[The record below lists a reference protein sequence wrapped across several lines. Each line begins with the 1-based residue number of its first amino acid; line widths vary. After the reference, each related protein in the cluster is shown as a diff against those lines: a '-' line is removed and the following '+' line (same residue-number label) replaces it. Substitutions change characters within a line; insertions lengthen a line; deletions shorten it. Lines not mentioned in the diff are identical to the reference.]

1 MRRFFWAVTMAACV
15 VAGAHGLLRAA
26 GQAPAWAYNV
36 PDPPPAG
43 APPAQPA
50 QDASPK
56 KLSGSD
62 ASFTLAQIRDRFGP
76 ADWYPGD
83 HPAMPEIVAKG
94 RRPDVLACALC
105 HYPNGRG
112 RPENA
117 AVSALPVEYFIQT
130 MNDFKNGVRKSAEP
144 RKANTNTMITIAKGM
159 SDEDVKT
166 AAAYFAA
173 MPWTPWIKVVEAEM
187 VPKTVNEGGMFVRL
201 EGAAAGT
208 EPLAQR
214 IVEMPEHTEQT
225 QLRNPRSGFIAY
237 VPAGSIKKGEA
248 LATSGGGKTV
258 ECRVCHGPGLKGLGP
273 VPGLAG
279 RSPSY
284 MVRQMYD
291 MQQGARKGIWTDL
304 MRPVVAKLTTEDLI
318 AIAAYSASL
327 AP

>member
-1 MRRFFWAVTMAACV
+1 MREIFRVVTIAACV

-36 PDPPPAG
+36 PDP
-43 APPAQPA
+43 APPGASAAQPV
-50 QDASPK
+50 QDPSTKNLP
-56 KLSGSD
+56 GSD
-62 ASFTLAQIRDRFGP
+62 AAFTIAQIRDRFGP

-94 RRPDVLACALC
+94 RRPDVVACALC

-144 RKANTNTMITIAKGM
+144 RKANTNTMIAIAKGM
-159 SDEDVKT
+159 SDDDIKT
-166 AAAYFAA
+166 AAGYFAA
-173 MPWTPWIKVVEAEM
+173 MPWTPWIKVVEAET
-187 VPKTVNEGGMFVRL
+187 VPKTVNEGGMFVRR

-214 IVEMPEHTEQT
+214 IVEMPENTEQT

-237 VPAGSIKKGEA
+237 VPPGSIKKGEA
-248 LATSGGGKTV
+248 LATTGGGRTV
-258 ECRVCHGPGLKGLGP
+258 DCRVCHGPGLKGLGP

-291 MQQGARKGIWTDL
+291 MQQGARKGVWTDL
-304 MRPVVAKLTTEDLI
+304 MRPVLAKLTTEDLV

>member
-1 MRRFFWAVTMAACV
+1 MAACV
-15 VAGAHGLLRAA
+15 VAGGHGLLRAA

-36 PDPPPAG
+36 PDPPPPG
-43 APPAQPA
+43 AAAAPPA
-50 QDASPK
+50 QDASTK
-56 KLSGSD
+56 KLAGSD
-62 ASFTLAQIRDRFGP
+62 AAFTLAQIRDRFGP

-117 AVSALPVEYFIQT
+117 AVSALPAEYFIQT

-159 SDEDVKT
+159 SDDDIKT

-173 MPWTPWIKVVEAEM
+173 MPWTPWIKVVEAET

-214 IVEMPEHTEQT
+214 IVEMPENTEQT
-225 QLRNPRSGFIAY
+225 QLRNPAIR
-237 VPAGSIKKGEA
+237 VHRLRAGRQHQEGRGA
-248 LATSGGGKTV
+248 RHDRRRPDR

-291 MQQGARKGIWTDL
+291 MQQGARKGVWTDL
-304 MRPVVAKLTTEDLI
+304 MRPVLAKLTNEDLV

>member
-1 MRRFFWAVTMAACV
+1 MRGFFGIVTLAACL
-15 VAGAHGLLRAA
+15 VAGAHELLRAA

-43 APPAQPA
+43 APAAPPPP
-50 QDASPK
+50 DATPK
-56 KLSGSD
+56 KLPGSD
-62 ASFTLAQIRDRFGP
+62 AAFTLAQIRDRFGP

-130 MNDFKNGVRKSAEP
+130 MNDFKSGVRKSAEP

-159 SDEDVKT
+159 SDDDIRT
-166 AAAYFAA
+166 AAGYFAA

-187 VPKTVNEGGMFVRL
+187 VPKTVNQGGMFVRI
-201 EGAAAGT
+201 EGAPPAT

-214 IVEMPEHTEQT
+214 IVEMPENTEQT
-225 QLRNPRSGFIAY
+225 QLRNPRSGFVAY
-237 VPAGSIKKGEA
+237 VPVGSIKKGEA
-248 LATSGGGKTV
+248 LATTGGGRTV
-258 ECRVCHGPGLKGLGP
+258 NCHVCHGPGLKGLGP

-291 MQQGARKGIWTDL
+291 MQQGARKGVWTDL
-304 MRPVVAKLTTEDLI
+304 MRPVLAKLTNEDLV

>member
-1 MRRFFWAVTMAACV
+1 MRGFFGVATMAACV
-15 VAGAHGLLRAA
+15 VVGAHGLLRAA

-36 PDPPPAG
+36 PDPPAAG

-50 QDASPK
+50 QDASTK
-56 KLSGSD
+56 KLAGSD
-62 ASFTLAQIRDRFGP
+62 AAFTLAQIRDRFGP
-76 ADWYPGD
+76 ADWFPGD

-94 RRPDVLACALC
+94 RRPDVVACSLC

-117 AVSALPVEYFIQT
+117 AVSALPVEYFVQT
-130 MNDFKNGVRKSAEP
+130 MNDFRNGVRKSAEP
-144 RKANTNTMITIAKGM
+144 RKANTNTMIAIAKGM
-159 SDEDVKT
+159 SDDDIRT
-166 AAAYFAA
+166 AAAYFGA

-187 VPKTVNEGGMFVRL
+187 VPKTVNEGGMFVRP

-214 IVEMPEHTEQT
+214 IVEMPENTEQT

-237 VPAGSIKKGEA
+237 VPVGSIKKGEA
-248 LATSGGGKTV
+248 LATTGGGRTV

-291 MQQGARKGIWTDL
+291 MQQGARKGVWSEL
-304 MRPVVAKLTTEDLI
+304 MRPVLAKLTNEDLV